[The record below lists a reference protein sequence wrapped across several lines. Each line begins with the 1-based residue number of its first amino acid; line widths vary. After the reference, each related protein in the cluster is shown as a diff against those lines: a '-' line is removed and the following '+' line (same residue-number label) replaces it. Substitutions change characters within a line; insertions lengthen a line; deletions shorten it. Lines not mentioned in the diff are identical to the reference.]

1 MGKGNEMTLDGK
13 IAVVTG
19 GSRGIGKA
27 VCLRL
32 AGMGAT
38 VVVNY
43 VSRPDAAEATVALI
57 KEAGGNAAA
66 LQFDVADPEQVQSAF
81 KKILADFGRVDI
93 LVNNAGIT
101 RDGLIAMM
109 KEQAWDEVIDTN
121 LKGAFNCIKAVSRP
135 MMKQRWGRIVSITSV
150 IGFAGN
156 AGQANYAAAKA
167 GMVGL
172 TRSVAKE
179 LASRGVTVNGVA
191 PGYIDTD
198 MTKEL
203 SEEVTEKIKAEIPMN
218 SLGTVEDVAA
228 AVAYLVSEEARYIT
242 GQFIHVN
249 GGMFMG

>member
-1 MGKGNEMTLDGK
+1 MSLDGK

-32 AGMGAT
+32 ASLGAT

-43 VSRPDAAEATVALI
+43 VSRPDAAEATVAAI
-57 KEAGGNAAA
+57 KAAGGKAAA
-66 LQFDVADPEQVQSAF
+66 CQFNVADAEQVQAAF

-109 KEQAWDEVIDTN
+109 KEQAWDEVLDTN
-121 LKGAFNCIKAVSRP
+121 LKGAFNCIKAASRP

-198 MTKEL
+198 MTREL
-203 SEEVTEKIKAEIPMN
+203 AEEVTEKIKAEIPMN

-228 AVAYLVSEEARYIT
+228 AVAYLASEEARYVT

>member
-1 MGKGNEMTLDGK
+1 MQLEGK

-27 VCLRL
+27 ICLRL
-32 AGMGAT
+32 ARMGAK

-43 VSRPDAAEATVALI
+43 VSRPDAAEETVAAI
-57 KEAGGNAAA
+57 KGAGGDAAA
-66 LQFDVADPEQVQSAF
+66 YQFNVSDTDQVQSAF
-81 KKILADFGRVDI
+81 KQIQKDFGRIDI

-101 RDGLIAMM
+101 RDGLVAMM
-109 KEQAWDEVIDTN
+109 KEQAWDEVLDTN

-135 MMKQRWGRIVSITSV
+135 MMKQRWGRIVSISSV

-167 GMVGL
+167 GLTGL
-172 TRSVAKE
+172 TRSVARE
-179 LASRGVTVNGVA
+179 LASRNVTVNGVA

-203 SEEVTEKIKAEIPMN
+203 PEEITEKIKAEIPMH

-228 AVAYLVSEEARYIT
+228 AVTYLVSEEARYVT

>member
-1 MGKGNEMTLDGK
+1 MKMALEGK

-19 GSRGIGKA
+19 GSRGIGQA
-27 VCLRL
+27 ICLHL
-32 AGMGAT
+32 ARSGAT
-38 VVVNY
+38 VIVNY
-43 VSRPDAAEATVALI
+43 VSRPDAAEATVAAI
-57 KEAGGNAAA
+57 KESGGNGAAY
-66 LQFDVADPEQVQSAF
+66 QFNVSDADQVQAAF
-81 KKILADFGRVDI
+81 KKIIADFGRVDI

-101 RDGLIAMM
+101 RDGLVAMM
-109 KEQAWDEVIDTN
+109 KEESWDEVLDTN

-172 TRSVAKE
+172 TRSVARE

-198 MTKEL
+198 MTRDL
-203 SEEVTEKIKAEIPMN
+203 PAEVTEKIKGEIPMN
-218 SLGTVEDVAA
+218 SLGTVDDVAA
-228 AVAYLVSEEARYIT
+228 AVAYLVSEEARYVT

-249 GGMFMG
+249 GGMYMG

>member
-1 MGKGNEMTLDGK
+1 MSLDGK

-32 AGMGAT
+32 AGLGAT

-43 VSRPDAAEATVALI
+43 VSRPDAAEATVAAI
-57 KEAGGNAAA
+57 KAAGGQAAA
-66 LQFDVADPEQVQSAF
+66 YQFNVADAEQVQAAF

-109 KEQAWDEVIDTN
+109 KEQAWDEVLDTN
-121 LKGAFNCIKAVSRP
+121 LKGAFNCIKAASRP

-198 MTKEL
+198 MTREL
-203 SEEVTEKIKAEIPMN
+203 AEEVTEKIKAEIPMN

-228 AVAYLVSEEARYIT
+228 AVAYLVSEEARYVT

>member
-1 MGKGNEMTLDGK
+1 
-13 IAVVTG
+13 
-19 GSRGIGKA
+19 
-27 VCLRL
+27 
-32 AGMGAT
+32 
-38 VVVNY
+38 
-43 VSRPDAAEATVALI
+43 
-57 KEAGGNAAA
+57 
-66 LQFDVADPEQVQSAF
+66 
-81 KKILADFGRVDI
+81 
-93 LVNNAGIT
+93 
-101 RDGLIAMM
+101 
-109 KEQAWDEVIDTN
+109 
-121 LKGAFNCIKAVSRP
+121 

-203 SEEVTEKIKAEIPMN
+203 PPEVTEKIKAEIPMN

-228 AVAYLVSEEARYIT
+228 AVAYLVSDESRYVT

>member
-1 MGKGNEMTLDGK
+1 MNMVLEGK

-19 GSRGIGKA
+19 GSRGIGRA
-27 VCLRL
+27 ICLHL
-32 AGMGAT
+32 ARSGAT
-38 VVVNY
+38 VIVNY
-43 VSRPDAAEATVALI
+43 VSRPDAAEATVAAI
-57 KEAGGNAAA
+57 KENGGNGAAY
-66 LQFDVADPEQVQSAF
+66 QFNVSDADQVQAAF
-81 KKILADFGRVDI
+81 KKIVADFGRVDI

-101 RDGLIAMM
+101 RDGLVAMM
-109 KEQAWDEVIDTN
+109 KEESWDEVLDTN

-172 TRSVAKE
+172 TRSVARE

-198 MTKEL
+198 MTRDL
-203 SEEVTEKIKAEIPMN
+203 PAEVTEKIKGEIPMN
-218 SLGTVEDVAA
+218 SLGTVDDVAA
-228 AVAYLVSEEARYIT
+228 AVAYLVSEEARYVT

-249 GGMFMG
+249 GGMYMG